1 MPRLQ
6 GTVTIDEWAEGV
18 TYTVISNGKPDPDKE
33 LRSYKGD
40 DGGNLYFN
48 ITSDQ
53 TGGGSGYATIDSGT
67 GTITLKEGFTASHY
81 IKVQIYQK
89 VSGIDG
95 SYGGNDI
102 NQMQLLKEIYVY
114 PTNATKISEGGEIT
128 LSEYLPVGTYYE
140 NQKHEVTVPAYAQA
154 ELVVKYDG
162 EEINRI
168 LLQNDTAASTEETF
182 TTADLIAYRNIE
194 NFQVEKLKFSL
205 ENPQVTSG
213 GIESFSMQRGTTSS
227 DGVFTELEN
236 DPNIEFGKF
245 YSLTPNLETRIYLY
259 TREECE
265 YIQVKIGDVLLD
277 TVVVDDYEASQE
289 DETAE
294 GIILYYIEYGKTV
307 GELLEGSGLEYDN
320 LPDTTI
326 TFFHYNS
333 EDQPLEGVTGKN
345 NIHVSGAAG
354 ITYSYR
360 WQLRFK
366 DEVNATTYI
375 LTESESGIKGRLQY
389 KDEYARGV
397 FTQSDLRLDDNG
409 SETGETS
416 VLWDTNRFKFT
427 GIERSFDGFKFDA
440 TDYSDEVTL
449 SLDPAVTTWTV
460 NFGNQQFASKIY
472 LLLGSSG
479 LLQVR
484 KLVFENAGYTPPEA

>member
-1 MPRLQ
+1 M
-6 GTVTIDEWAEGV
+6 
-18 TYTVISNGKPDPDKE
+18 
-33 LRSYKGD
+33 
-40 DGGNLYFN
+40 
-48 ITSDQ
+48 
-53 TGGGSGYATIDSGT
+53 
-67 GTITLKEGFTASHY
+67 
-81 IKVQIYQK
+81 
-89 VSGIDG
+89 
-95 SYGGNDI
+95 
-102 NQMQLLKEIYVY
+102 
-114 PTNATKISEGGEIT
+114 
-128 LSEYLPVGTYYE
+128 
-140 NQKHEVTVPAYAQA
+140 
-154 ELVVKYDG
+154 VKYDG

-168 LLQNDTAASTEETF
+168 LLQNDTAVSTVETF

-194 NFQVEKLKFSL
+194 KFQAEKLKFSL

-213 GIESFSMQRGTTSS
+213 GIESFSMQRGTTSG

-277 TVVVDDYEASQE
+277 TVVVVDYEASQV

-320 LPDTTI
+320 LPDITI

-333 EDQPLEGVTGKN
+333 EDQPLEGATGKN
-345 NIHVSGAAG
+345 NVHVSGAAG

-366 DEVNATTYI
+366 DEVDATTYI

-389 KDEYARGV
+389 KDEYASGV

-449 SLDPAVTTWTV
+449 SLDPAVATWTV

-484 KLVFENAGYTPPEA
+484 KLVFENAGYTPPEASTLIL